1 LQSIRFRFGLQSSVF
16 SVTSVAKKFKIPISV
31 LVVIHTPDL
40 QVLLL
45 ERADHPGFWQ
55 SVTGSQDEGETLR
68 QTAAREVA
76 EETGLDAEAFGLID
90 WNIRNEYEIYPEWR
104 WRYAPGV
111 THNVEHVFGLRLPG
125 PLPVKVAQGEHLGY
139 VWMPHDRAADKVFS
153 WSNAQVL
160 RTLPEHL
167 SNRLQQ

>member
-1 LQSIRFRFGLQSSVF
+1 MN
-16 SVTSVAKKFKIPISV
+16 FKIPISV

-68 QTAAREVA
+68 QTAVREVA
-76 EETGLDAEAFGLID
+76 EETGLDAESYLLTD
-90 WNIRNEYEIYPEWR
+90 WNRQNEFEIYPHWR

-111 THNVEHVFGLRLPG
+111 TRNIEHVFGLRLPG
-125 PLPVKVAQGEHLGY
+125 PLPVRLAPGEHLAY
-139 VWMPHDRAADKVFS
+139 VWMPYDRAADKVFS
-153 WSNAQVL
+153 WSNAQAL
-160 RTLPEHL
+160 KALPAHL
-167 SNRLQQ
+167 